1 MKTTTEFKRAS
12 GICLLVGSILATLTM
27 ALHPM
32 GGDIEHIVKIKRVL
46 MFSHAI
52 AIFCLPFIGF
62 GFGA

>member
-1 MKTTTEFKRAS
+1 
-12 GICLLVGSILATLTM
+12 
-27 ALHPM
+27 M